1 MAIHFILM
9 INAGFINLTYTLTY
23 ILLYKLE
30 IDEIFSA
37 ISKNILGN
45 IVILQGEFDR
55 RKRKCWIE
63 ELICEAFKCYLVLTV
78 QEWFSNFVRKLA
90 WVCYLIF
97 MQCICLKRI
106 GWRYNYYIY
115 NVRNIIHHLS
125 NLKITV
131 EEVIL

>member
-37 ISKNILGN
+37 ISKKILGN

-55 RKRKCWIE
+55 RKRKC
-63 ELICEAFKCYLVLTV
+63 
-78 QEWFSNFVRKLA
+78 
-90 WVCYLIF
+90 
-97 MQCICLKRI
+97 
-106 GWRYNYYIY
+106 
-115 NVRNIIHHLS
+115 
-125 NLKITV
+125 
-131 EEVIL
+131 

>member
-37 ISKNILGN
+37 ISKKIMGN
-45 IVILQGEFDR
+45 IVILQGEFDSSS
-55 RKRKCWIE
+55 IQHFLFL
-63 ELICEAFKCYLVLTV
+63 LICEAFKCYLVLTV

-90 WVCYLIF
+90 
-97 MQCICLKRI
+97 
-106 GWRYNYYIY
+106 
-115 NVRNIIHHLS
+115 
-125 NLKITV
+125 
-131 EEVIL
+131 